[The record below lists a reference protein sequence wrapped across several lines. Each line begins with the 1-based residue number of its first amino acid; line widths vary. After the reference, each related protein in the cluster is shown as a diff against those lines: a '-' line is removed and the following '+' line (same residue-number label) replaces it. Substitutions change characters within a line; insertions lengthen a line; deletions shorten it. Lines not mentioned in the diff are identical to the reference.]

1 MKKSR
6 AIGSHVDAAALGST
20 AVWNSA
26 RAKDSPR
33 QATRP
38 TYTSPTTSSYTYPA
52 TSNRHPR
59 TDSHRPPPP
68 FEPTMSSM
76 STSTTMTGTSTRTLT
91 RSDSISTTMDAPTT
105 TAPAPLLSD
114 ANLRARGK
122 GQYTCPQGVNCRK
135 GGVDPHG
142 NLTLFERNSTFR

>member
-1 MKKSR
+1 MKESR

-20 AVWNSA
+20 TVWNSA
-26 RAKDSPR
+26 TSSYNHPR
-33 QATRP
+33 QPRTT
-38 TYTSPTTSSYTYPA
+38 TYPSPTTSSYTSP
-52 TSNRHPR
+52 TSHLHPR
-59 TDSHRPPPP
+59 TESHRPPPP

-76 STSTTMTGTSTRTLT
+76 STSSTLTGTSTRTLA
-91 RSDSISTTMDAPTT
+91 RGDSTSTTTMDAPT
-105 TAPAPLLSD
+105 ALAPLLSD

-122 GQYTCPQGVNCRK
+122 GQYTCPQGMNCRK